1 MTSVTEERRIKSALA
16 QRRGL
21 LLVVRA
27 IEEEFGFPPYCPECR
42 DRERSE
48 GREAAMT
55 NLRRNGNG

>member
-1 MTSVTEERRIKSALA
+1 MTTAREQAAIKSALA

-27 IEEEFGFPPYCPECR
+27 IEEEFGLPPYCPDC
-42 DRERSE
+42 RERERRE
-48 GREAAMT
+48 GRMPAMT